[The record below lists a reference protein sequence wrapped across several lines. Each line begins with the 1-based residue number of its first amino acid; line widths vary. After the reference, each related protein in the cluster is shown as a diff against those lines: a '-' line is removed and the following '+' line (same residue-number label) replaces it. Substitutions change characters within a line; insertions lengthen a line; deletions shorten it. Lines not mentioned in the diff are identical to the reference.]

1 MTFQTLTVAGAHSGG
16 PCLACGRI
24 GVYVKKAKD
33 KFDLA
38 AGWYCDR
45 SPEGLKC
52 REAQIAHYAQTHR
65 NSVCKTAPTRTS
77 IDRLNDGS
85 PKAPAGSSDTLDH
98 TATEPTRTSIDRLND
113 GGPKASDSG
122 SGNTKAEEETQVA
135 GQSACN
141 LTLQEMFDQ
150 GFLTKEELGQ
160 ATALRDAQ
168 AQNAGSSDT
177 LDPTATRTSIDR
189 LNDGGPTAP
198 DGGPKA
204 PAEVEDTAKH
214 NAEDQVVCR
223 LCRFKGPQNQF
234 DKPDKAEEG
243 PESSEWQ
250 CKNSNECT
258 IRLRKLMKKTRN
270 AKILG
275 YSFFVLSVMMEI
287 CATVFHFFL
296 AQNLML
302 QTVSYILFATGGALF
317 LASMWFCFRRCWLTG
332 CYNFQK

>member
-150 GFLTKEELGQ
+150 GFLSETEYRQ
-160 ATALRDAQ
+160 ATALHDAQ
-168 AQNAGSSDT
+168 A
-177 LDPTATRTSIDR
+177 R
-189 LNDGGPTAP
+189 LN
-198 DGGPKA
+198 
-204 PAEVEDTAKH
+204 EDAQH
-214 NAEDQVVCR
+214 QVACR
-223 LCRFKGPQNQF
+223 LCKFKGPQNQF
-234 DKPDKAEEG
+234 EKLDKPDKAEEG

-250 CKNSNECT
+250 CKNS
-258 IRLRKLMKKTRN
+258 RKCAAQVDKNARCLPKWVTKCSGIVFMFGGIPLAVEGLSELLKHHDKQLTLGICLLVGGILLWIWGIHCISPLKVKK
-270 AKILG
+270 
-275 YSFFVLSVMMEI
+275 
-287 CATVFHFFL
+287 
-296 AQNLML
+296 
-302 QTVSYILFATGGALF
+302 
-317 LASMWFCFRRCWLTG
+317 CFTCGT
-332 CYNFQK
+332 